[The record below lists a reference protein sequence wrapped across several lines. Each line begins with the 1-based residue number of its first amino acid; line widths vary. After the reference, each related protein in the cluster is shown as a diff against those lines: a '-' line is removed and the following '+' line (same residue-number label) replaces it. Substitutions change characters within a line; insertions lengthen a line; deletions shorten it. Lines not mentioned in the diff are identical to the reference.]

1 MLFVNE
7 QLPTFFFEFCTQ
19 LVLTVGESL
28 AGDVNIAR
36 CASFL
41 IGEAAT
47 LSFFNQHDN
56 LCNISGLDNPP
67 CVPIAT
73 SKGSVSGASLSSA
86 SAVRSSDKLFLRIAE
101 TQKAAVLSFALGRF
115 GELKPEQTATDAPYI
130 TRFSTVTGFSRGKY
144 TYFVGSAFQPY
155 EPLINANLGV
165 ENRTVSKIT
174 RICSSDITPDLES
187 RMDLAIIC
195 DDESTNQKVEA
206 ALYDA
211 KNDQLV
217 VVMANTTLDVTNR
230 TVCVFSMTE
239 LERRFDLDWS
249 LCQKTTFHD
258 GGQVCEAAMR
268 ESDLEDHCY
277 VFTRRTDAFRM
288 QTCTRFG
295 QDVKRIYDN
304 CNLHEHDE
312 NTYRYGWLED
322 FRPFEGKVIGRVDT
336 KMEKVVSVVPDDL
349 HDALFLAGRNG
360 GSTVILRIPKSKDSQ
375 LALSPV
381 LWQKKS
387 SPHSRFPLGLS
398 KDGDTVFILNSTLV
412 SVVHISCSGL
422 YSTCEDIVEGGWLDP
437 LSCMWCPDESR
448 QVVISSYDKFSCSHP
463 IATVCPPTVDQAI
476 CNDNQ
481 SEWEL
486 FGSHFD
492 RMEDIEVFVCDEKC
506 TVNRQLSS
514 TSKLQCVL
522 PSGSM
527 QDPNCNV
534 RVVGRLGGY
543 EQFTVNARKTTHSI
557 ALMTDQSQFAAKSS
571 RSWKIVLA
579 VIVVVIILVAL
590 GIIICLARKKMK
602 STKDGADVVT
612 ASNPLS
618 DVLRSGHYTN
628 KYDACL
634 MDFISPYEQMFKD
647 IDERLKIDVSRLEFE
662 NEIGRGHFG
671 IVSKATY
678 AAPDG
683 SKRKVACKILKQS
696 VAGIGDFIIEGLTMD
711 RFDHP
716 NLMQLVGIALTD
728 GRLPIIVT
736 DFMENGDLRSYL
748 RDEKKVITLRSLL
761 RFACQIADGMKHL
774 HMCRSVHCDL
784 AARNCM
790 LDTSLNVK
798 IGDFGLCRRVSDE
811 SEAYEP
817 SHKHRDVPFP
827 WMAPETMS
835 SERFTFQ
842 NDVWAYGVVLWEL
855 TTRGLT
861 PYGGKKGIE
870 ILEFLRSNKRLDMP
884 EYCPAQLYND
894 IMLPC
899 WDADPQKRP
908 TFADLV
914 ILVNNL
920 IVSMESS
927 KSQQL
932 YRNYEKLSS
941 LRTDSTATHSNGLA
955 NLY

>member
-1 MLFVNE
+1 MY
-7 QLPTFFFEFCTQ
+7 
-19 LVLTVGESL
+19 S
-28 AGDVNIAR
+28 
-36 CASFL
+36 
-41 IGEAAT
+41 
-47 LSFFNQHDN
+47 

-217 VVMANTTLDVTNR
+217 VVMANTTLDV
-230 TVCVFSMTE
+230 
-239 LERRFDLDWS
+239 
-249 LCQKTTFHD
+249 
-258 GGQVCEAAMR
+258 CEAAMR

-277 VFTRRTDAFRM
+277 
-288 QTCTRFG
+288 
-295 QDVKRIYDN
+295 DVKRIYDN

-360 GSTVILRIPKSKDSQ
+360 GSTVILR
-375 LALSPV
+375 
-381 LWQKKS
+381 
-387 SPHSRFPLGLS
+387 
-398 KDGDTVFILNSTLV
+398 V

-463 IATVCPPTVDQAI
+463 IATVCPPTVD
-476 CNDNQ
+476 
-481 SEWEL
+481 
-486 FGSHFD
+486 
-492 RMEDIEVFVCDEKC
+492 
-506 TVNRQLSS
+506 
-514 TSKLQCVL
+514 QCVL

-932 YRNYEKLSS
+932 YRNYEKV
-941 LRTDSTATHSNGLA
+941 
-955 NLY
+955 